1 MADETVDIDVNV
13 NTNTDQAEGS
23 FKRLQSQIRETTTLL
38 QEAEAAGDAV
48 SFKKYKSQ
56 LDDLQ
61 DQLEI
66 TNLKQQ
72 QFDDTLA
79 AAPGPLGK
87 AGQAVK
93 AFDGAM
99 KFLAANP
106 VIAILAGLAAILF
119 AVKAALDKSAK
130 GTEALSKVTEAF
142 GNIVTPII
150 DFIAAVAV
158 PVLEAYATAIN
169 AVASFLGL
177 VNEEQVKS
185 QKEYRQYAIDV
196 KKANAALQNQID
208 VLEAKGNKEA
218 EIAKKSKEII
228 DGEIKLLEKK
238 RAAFGILTAEEE
250 AQLVTLQ
257 GKKAVIDAKEQTRLA
272 KVAEDAKKAREE
284 ESKNQIIFTKK
295 LEDIT
300 TESIA
305 NGVEQAKQARAN
317 KYREDLVALETDLR
331 FIKMSDT
338 AKNLY
343 RSQLKEAYD
352 QDVAKINRDAKIKE
366 FQDELDILQAQ
377 RLTLLAGTDAYLA
390 NALAI
395 EENAYQQK
403 ILAAEGNAKK
413 LQAIETEH
421 EANIKNIRLQ
431 AAIAEKQIQLDRLA
445 VISSIGSSLGQLA
458 GKNKALAIAA
468 ITIEK
473 AAAIG
478 SIVANV
484 GIANL
489 KAVAASPLTLGQ
501 PWVTI
506 NTISGALAAAA
517 TIAAGI
523 KAIQEINAV
532 QVPGSTAGSGGSGG
546 STAAP
551 AFAAPA
557 IGAPQIGATSAQTGT
572 IAGIAAGTMAGNNST
587 DRPLQTYVVGNQIT
601 TQQQLDRRLRTMARL
616 GG

>member
-13 NTNTDQAEGS
+13 NTNIDQAEGS
-23 FKRLQSQIRETTTLL
+23 FKRLQSQIKETTTLL
-38 QEAEAAGDAV
+38 QAAEAAGDAV

-185 QKEYRQYAIDV
+185 QKEYRLYATEV

-352 QDVAKINRDAKIKE
+352 QDIAKINRDAKIKE

-532 QVPGSTAGSGGSGG
+532 QVPGSTASSGGSGG

>member
-23 FKRLQSQIRETTTLL
+23 FKRLQSQIKETTTLL
-38 QEAEAAGDAV
+38 QAAEAAGDTV
-48 SFKKYKSQ
+48 SFKKYKAQ

-119 AVKAALDKSAK
+119 AVKEALDKSAE
-130 GTEALSKVTEAF
+130 GTEALSTVTEAF
-142 GNIVTPII
+142 GNIITPII
-150 DFIAAVAV
+150 NFIAAVAV
-158 PVLEAYATAIN
+158 PVVGLFADAVNGLAI
-169 AVASFLGL
+169 ALGL
-177 VNEEQVKS
+177 VNEEQVAAQEGYRKS
-185 QKEYRQYAIDV
+185 AIET
-196 KKANAALQNQID
+196 KKANAELQNQID
-208 VLEAKGNKEA
+208 LLEAKGNKEA
-218 EIAKKSKEII
+218 EVAKKSKEII
-228 DGEIKLLEKK
+228 DKDIALLVLK
-238 RAAFGILTAEEE
+238 RTAFGKLTAEEE
-250 AQLVTLQ
+250 AQIIALQ
-257 GKKAVIDAKEQTRLA
+257 NKKLVIDAKEQARLI
-272 KVAEDAKKAREE
+272 KVAEEAVKIKAEFQNKLDQIDIDAIKNEANRAIGARQEKYFEDKKA
-284 ESKNQIIFTKK
+284 
-295 LEDIT
+295 LE
-300 TESIA
+300 
-305 NGVEQAKQARAN
+305 K
-317 KYREDLVALETDLR
+317 DLE
-331 FIKMSDT
+331 FIKLSNDE
-338 AKNLY
+338 KNYY
-343 RSQLKEAYD
+343 RAQLQLAAD
-352 QDVAKINRDAKIKE
+352 QDIAKINRDAKIKA
-366 FQDELDILQAQ
+366 FQDDLDILQAQ

-403 ILAAEGNAKK
+403 IIAAEGNAKK
-413 LQAIETEH
+413 LQAIEIEH
-421 EANIKNIRLQ
+421 EANLANIRLQ

-523 KAIQEINAV
+523 KAIQEINSV
-532 QVPGSTAGSGGSGG
+532 QVPGSTASSGGSGG

-572 IAGIAAGTMAGNNST
+572 IAGITAGTMAANKST
-587 DRPLQTYVVGNQIT
+587 DRPLKAYVVGNDIT
-601 TQQQLDRRLRTMARL
+601 TEQQLNRRLRTMARL
-616 GG
+616 GA

>member
-295 LEDIT
+295 LEDIS

-352 QDVAKINRDAKIKE
+352 QDIAKINRDAKIKE

>member
-13 NTNTDQAEGS
+13 NTNIDQAEGS

-185 QKEYRQYAIDV
+185 QKEYRLYATEV

-295 LEDIT
+295 LEDIS

-532 QVPGSTAGSGGSGG
+532 QVPGSTASSGGSGG

>member
-185 QKEYRQYAIDV
+185 QKEYRLYATEV

-218 EIAKKSKEII
+218 EIAEKSKEII

-295 LEDIT
+295 LEDIS

>member
-185 QKEYRQYAIDV
+185 QKEYRLYATEV

-218 EIAKKSKEII
+218 EIAEKSKEII

>member
-13 NTNTDQAEGS
+13 NTNIDQAEGS
-23 FKRLQSQIRETTTLL
+23 FKRLQSQIKETTTLL
-38 QEAEAAGDAV
+38 QAAEAAGDAV

-185 QKEYRQYAIDV
+185 QKEYRLYATEV

-218 EIAKKSKEII
+218 EIAEKSKEII

-295 LEDIT
+295 LEDIS

>member
-1 MADETVDIDVNV
+1 MADETVDIDVNI

-38 QEAEAAGDAV
+38 QEAEAAGDQVA
-48 SFKKYKSQ
+48 FKKYKSQ

-93 AFDGAM
+93 AFDGAL

-106 VIAILAGLAAILF
+106 IIAILAGLAAILF
-119 AVKAALDKSAK
+119 AVKEALDKT
-130 GTEALSKVTEAF
+130 TEGQAALSTVTEAF
-142 GNIVTPII
+142 GNIITPII
-150 DFIAAVAV
+150 QFISAVAV
-158 PVLEAYATAIN
+158 PVVGLFADAVNGLAI
-169 AVASFLGL
+169 ALGL
-177 VNEEQVKS
+177 VNEEQVAA
-185 QKEYRQYAIDV
+185 QEEYRKYAIDV
-196 KKANAALQNQID
+196 KTANAALQGQID
-208 VLEAKGNKEA
+208 VLEAKGEKEA
-218 EIAKKSKEII
+218 DIAGRSKQII
-228 DGEIKLLEKK
+228 DNEISLLEKK
-238 RAAFGILTAEEE
+238 RAAFGKLTAEEE
-250 AQLVTLQ
+250 AQIIALQ
-257 GKKAVIDAKEQTRLA
+257 NKKLVIDAKEQARLI
-272 KVAEDAKKAREE
+272 KVAEEAVKIKAEFQNKLDQIDIDAIKNEANRAIGARQEKYFEDKKA
-284 ESKNQIIFTKK
+284 
-295 LEDIT
+295 LE
-300 TESIA
+300 
-305 NGVEQAKQARAN
+305 K
-317 KYREDLVALETDLR
+317 DLE
-331 FIKMSDT
+331 FIKLSNDE
-338 AKNLY
+338 KNYY
-343 RSQLKEAYD
+343 RAQLQLAAD
-352 QDVAKINRDAKIKE
+352 QDIAKINRDAKIKA
-366 FQDELDILQAQ
+366 FQDDLDILQAQ

-403 ILAAEGNAKK
+403 IIAAEGNAKK
-413 LQAIETEH
+413 LQAIEIEH
-421 EANIKNIRLQ
+421 EANLANIRLQ

-523 KAIQEINAV
+523 KAIQEINSV
-532 QVPGSTAGSGGSGG
+532 QVPGSTASSGGSGG

-587 DRPLQTYVVGNQIT
+587 DRPLKAYVVGNDIT
-601 TQQQLDRRLRTMARL
+601 TEQQLNRRLRTMARL

>member
-295 LEDIT
+295 LEDIS

-532 QVPGSTAGSGGSGG
+532 QVPGSTASSGGSGG

>member
-1 MADETVDIDVNV
+1 
-13 NTNTDQAEGS
+13 
-23 FKRLQSQIRETTTLL
+23 
-38 QEAEAAGDAV
+38 
-48 SFKKYKSQ
+48 
-56 LDDLQ
+56 
-61 DQLEI
+61 
-66 TNLKQQ
+66 
-72 QFDDTLA
+72 
-79 AAPGPLGK
+79 
-87 AGQAVK
+87 
-93 AFDGAM
+93 
-99 KFLAANP
+99 
-106 VIAILAGLAAILF
+106 
-119 AVKAALDKSAK
+119 
-130 GTEALSKVTEAF
+130 
-142 GNIVTPII
+142 
-150 DFIAAVAV
+150 
-158 PVLEAYATAIN
+158 
-169 AVASFLGL
+169 
-177 VNEEQVKS
+177 
-185 QKEYRQYAIDV
+185 
-196 KKANAALQNQID
+196 
-208 VLEAKGNKEA
+208 
-218 EIAKKSKEII
+218 
-228 DGEIKLLEKK
+228 LLEKK

-295 LEDIT
+295 LEDIS

-352 QDVAKINRDAKIKE
+352 QDIAKINRDAKIKE

-532 QVPGSTAGSGGSGG
+532 QVPGSTASSGGSGG